1 MKTTTLT
8 HNSYVFW
15 MYFHHWF
22 LVMSHSWNMEYG
34 ASTRQSYGLG
44 RPGLLQRG
52 PALRTLCPCVQVR
65 LLVAAVP
72 DMNSSLLLI
81 VAALSPHS

>member
-8 HNSYVFW
+8 NNSYILGVFSP
-15 MYFHHWF
+15 
-22 LVMSHSWNMEYG
+22 LVSCYESQLTWNMEPLE
-34 ASTRQSYGLG
+34 AGLV
-44 RPGLLQRG
+44 QRG

>member
-1 MKTTTLT
+1 
-8 HNSYVFW
+8 
-15 MYFHHWF
+15 
-22 LVMSHSWNMEYG
+22 MEYG

-81 VAALSPHS
+81 VAALSPHSLATLMAIQSVGAFSI